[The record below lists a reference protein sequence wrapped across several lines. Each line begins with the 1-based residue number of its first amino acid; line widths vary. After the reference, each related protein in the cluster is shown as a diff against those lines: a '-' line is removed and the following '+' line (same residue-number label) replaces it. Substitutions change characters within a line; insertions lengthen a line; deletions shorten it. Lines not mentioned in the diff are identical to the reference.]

1 MYKNYIFDLY
11 GTLVDINTN
20 EKKQYLWQKLSE
32 YYGFYGAHY
41 TSKEIREE
49 YLRLCKLETEKLS
62 GLEYPEIQLEY
73 VFLQLFTQKGIEAK
87 MDLAIN
93 AGHLFRIISTK
104 YIKLY
109 DGVIDFLESL
119 KKANKKI
126 YLLSNAQQ
134 IFTEYEMKLLGIY
147 TYFDGIVF
155 SSDEGCCKP
164 DSNFYKVVLNRYKL
178 KESES
183 IMIGNDP
190 ITDIK
195 GSYEVGLDSLYIHSN
210 LSPEIKDKLL
220 SKFTIMDGDFKKVK
234 ALILK

>member
-20 EKKQYLWQKLSE
+20 ERKHYLWEKLSE
-32 YYGFYGAHY
+32 FYGYHGADY
-41 TSKEIREE
+41 TPKEIKSE
-49 YLRLCKLETEKLS
+49 YLKFCRLEAEKLKDV
-62 GLEYPEIQLEY
+62 EWPEIQLEY
-73 VFLQLFTQKGIEAK
+73 VFMQLFTSKGIKA
-87 MDLAIN
+87 DINLAIN

-104 YIKLY
+104 YLKLY
-109 DGVIDFLESL
+109 DGVIDLLESL
-119 KKANKKI
+119 KKSGKKI

-134 IFTEYEMKLLGIY
+134 IFTEYEMKLLKIY

-164 DSNFYKVVLNRYKL
+164 DSKFYQVVLDRYKL
-178 KESES
+178 NEKES

-195 GSYEVGLDSLYIHSN
+195 GSYDVGLDSLYIYSN
-210 LSPEIKDKLL
+210 ISPEVKDKLL
-220 SKFTIMDGDFKKVK
+220 SKYTIMDGDFTKVK